1 MPQQERRL
9 RSGGQRRDQEPHPD
23 SVIIGVTTSPRRQHY
38 LLSLATHLNYR
49 VMFVRGPNPELD
61 HPDMVQVAKHK
72 ADFVL
77 SPSNPDQRIAD
88 FAKSP
93 NNFVIAADVRTR
105 PLVLHSS
112 DVGQR
117 LIPDRPATA
126 VSLGKPQTFEDVR
139 KTLGKM
145 TRAAEQHKD
154 GYYEVETGTYIIG
167 RGSRNGN
174 PDSVTAV
181 LDTDLIRH
189 FSSPRGFTDY
199 VEGFYRFYS
208 AEQIQGLGVPK
219 LTDVAGGLSL
229 GTLLSLGAV
238 KSLDGIGRED
248 SGFRDAVKSALN
260 KALFGFNPGVMK
272 QIAPNIAE
280 FINSYPLLEAVT
292 QQALASRKI

>member
-1 MPQQERRL
+1 MPRETLGNSAR
-9 RSGGQRRDQEPHPD
+9 EPEPRPD

-38 LLSLATHLNYR
+38 LLSLATFSGHR
-49 VMFVRGPNPELD
+49 TMFVKGPNPELD

-77 SPSNPDQRIAD
+77 SLSNPDQRIAK
-88 FAKSP
+88 FAKST

-126 VSLGKPQTFEDVR
+126 VSLGKPQTLEDVR
-139 KTLGKM
+139 RTLGKM
-145 TRAAEQHKD
+145 ARATEQHRD

-181 LDTDLIRH
+181 LDTNLIRH
-189 FSSPRGFTDY
+189 FSSPQGFTDY

-229 GTLLSLGAV
+229 GTLLSLNAV
-238 KSLDGIGRED
+238 KSLDGIGRD
-248 SGFRDAVKSALN
+248 DPKFRSAVKSALN

-280 FINSYPLLEAVT
+280 FIGSYPLLEAAT
-292 QQALASRKI
+292 SQALAFRKI